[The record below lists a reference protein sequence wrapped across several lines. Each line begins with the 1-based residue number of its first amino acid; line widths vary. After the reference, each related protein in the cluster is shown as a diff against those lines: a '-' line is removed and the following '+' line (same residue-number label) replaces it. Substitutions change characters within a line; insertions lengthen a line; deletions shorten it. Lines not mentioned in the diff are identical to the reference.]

1 MDATPFMRPEE
12 HPSRPRY
19 RHSPSRATAII
30 GCTAALQLQPLK
42 AYICFLKV
50 VCFRESGIN

>member
-19 RHSPSRATAII
+19 HHSPSRATAII
-30 GCTAALQLQPLK
+30 GCTAALQLQPRK

-50 VCFRESGIN
+50 VC